1 MDQSSTNEQEVAE
14 ESQSSTNEQK
24 VAEKAQSSTNGQKV
38 AEKAVVGSRLWYS
51 RFSRKTWKVVGSV
64 AAVVVIIAATFA
76 TIQVKA
82 NIDASANATQNAVVK
97 QVAVPPY
104 QYYNPVLP
112 PVLEGDTVNVQ
123 LEVQEDL
130 ITIAPGVAYHAWTYN
145 GTAPGPVIHLRQGQT
160 VHFTLVN
167 HGTMPHAIDFH
178 AAETPWNVNY
188 QAIPA
193 NSSLSF
199 DWKANYPGVFLYHC
213 GATPVIA
220 HMSHGMYGMVV
231 VDPAT
236 AGYAHPAD
244 VQYTI
249 VQSEFYTMRT
259 DDGSYVNDD
268 SKALNGGT
276 PDFVTFNGYSN
287 QYVQHPLVAKVGQRI
302 RIFIGN
308 PGINHFSA
316 IHIIG
321 AIIKDVYVDGNP
333 SDHFTNAQTITI
345 PPGGATMIDMVIPQ
359 AGEYPF
365 ITHNMSDMSKGA
377 LALIKVTN

>member
-1 MDQSSTNEQEVAE
+1 MDPSST
-14 ESQSSTNEQK
+14 SEQK
-24 VAEKAQSSTNGQKV
+24 GAGQ
-38 AEKAVVGSRLWYS
+38 AAVSRRRQYPRLS
-51 RFSRKTWKVVGSV
+51 HKTWKIAGSV
-64 AAVVVIIAATFA
+64 AAVVVIIAAIIV

-82 NIDASANATQNAVVK
+82 SSDTSATTTQNAAVK
-97 QVAVPPY
+97 QVAVPLY

-123 LEVQEDL
+123 LEVQENL

-193 NSSLSF
+193 NSSFSF

-231 VDPAT
+231 VDPA
-236 AGYAHPAD
+236 AGYAQPAD

-249 VQSEFYTMRT
+249 VQSEFYTTRT
-259 DDGSYVNDD
+259 ADGSYVNDD
-268 SKALNGGT
+268 NKALNGGT

-333 SDHFTNAQTITI
+333 SNHFTDAQTITI
-345 PPGGATMIDMVIPQ
+345 PPGGATMIDLVIPQ

>member
-1 MDQSSTNEQEVAE
+1 MNPLPTDKQRAAEEVAIGN
-14 ESQSSTNEQK
+14 QPQ
-24 VAEKAQSSTNGQKV
+24 
-38 AEKAVVGSRLWYS
+38 RR
-51 RFSRKTWKVVGSV
+51 RFSRKTWKIVGPI
-64 AAVVVIIAATFA
+64 AAVVLIIAATLVA
-76 TIQVKA
+76 VQVKA
-82 NIDASANATQNAVVK
+82 NADATTSTTQAVHVK

-104 QYYNPVLP
+104 QYYNPTLP
-112 PVLEGDTVNVQ
+112 PVLEGDNVNVQ
-123 LEVQEDL
+123 LEVQENL
-130 ITIAPGVAYHAWTYN
+130 ITIASGVAYHAWTYN

-167 HGTMPHAIDFH
+167 HGTMPHAIDFP

-193 NSSLSF
+193 NSSFSF
-199 DWKANYPGVFLYHC
+199 DWKANYAGVFLYHC

-231 VDPAT
+231 VDPA
-236 AGYAHPAD
+236 AGYAQPAD

-259 DDGSYVNDD
+259 ADGSYVNDD
-268 SKALNGGT
+268 AKALSGGS
-276 PDFVTFNGYSN
+276 PDYVTFNGYSN
-287 QYVQHPLVAKVGQRI
+287 QYVEHPLVAKVGQRI

-333 SDHFTNAQTITI
+333 SSHATNAQTIII
-345 PPGGATMIDMVIPQ
+345 PPGGATMIDLAIPQ